1 MQSIVV
7 DKISLQWMDTPTLN
21 KIHKL
26 ISENKTYLRMQID
39 VTDSA
44 NQYQKSMG
52 NINRKRSFV
61 ASLNMKDIPQNKYT
75 EKLYELQTRIFDQ
88 NFTYNPVQTTFH
100 LQFFEP
106 SQDSLQDNDLM
117 NLTIQ

>member
-7 DKISLQWMDTPTLN
+7 DKVSLQWIDEQTLN
-21 KIHKL
+21 KIHKH
-26 ISENKTYLRMQID
+26 ISENRTYLRMQID

-61 ASLNMKDIPQNKYT
+61 ASLNMKDIPQHKYT
-75 EKLYELQTRIFDQ
+75 EKLHELQKRIFDQ

-106 SQDSLQDNDLM
+106 SQDSLQDSDLM